1 MKEIVVGIDI
11 GGTNTKFGFVTK
23 KGEVLHSYKVP
34 TKSDQSFM
42 DYTKHLWAEIQKD
55 FEEFKSEYKITAVG
69 VGAPNANSA
78 NGKIENP
85 PNLAW
90 DEADLVSDFSKVMQ
104 LPIKLENDANIAAVG
119 EKKFGVAKTFDNFVV
134 VTLGTGIGTG
144 TYINGKLFTGSHALG
159 SEAGHLT
166 IYPEGRHCNCGGKG
180 HLECYG
186 SVRGIKL
193 TCEEIL
199 GEDLKFAEISE
210 RFHAG
215 DKKMAEVVHQTARYL
230 AIGLSSMSTLI
241 SPQAFIF
248 SGGVSTLGER
258 FRQMIIEEYERVVY
272 KPFKNNSQILFSEI
286 SSEFGAILGAASL
299 VLK

>member
-1 MKEIVVGIDI
+1 MQDMVVGIDI

-23 KGEVLHSYKVP
+23 SGQVLHSHKIP
-34 TKSDQSFM
+34 THSDQDFEA
-42 DYTKHLWAEIQKD
+42 YTKDLKEAVFK
-55 FEEFKSEYKITAVG
+55 EFKELESAYKIISIG
-69 VGAPNANSA
+69 VGAPNANSS

-90 DEADLVSDFSKVMQ
+90 DQADLVSVFSKVFN
-104 LPIKLENDANIAAVG
+104 LPVKLENDANIAAVG
-119 EKKFGVAKTFDNFVV
+119 EKKFGLGKSFDNFIV

-144 TYINGKLFTGSHALG
+144 TYINGHLYTGSHALG
-159 SEAGHLT
+159 SEAGHL
-166 IYPEGRHCNCGGKG
+166 IIEPNGRPCNCGGRG

-193 TCEEIL
+193 TAKEIL

-215 DKKMAEVVHQTARYL
+215 DESMREVVRTTAEYL
-230 AIGLSSMSTLI
+230 AIGLSSMSTVL

-248 SGGVSTLGER
+248 SGGISTLGED
-258 FRQMIIEEYERVVY
+258 FRQMILSEYEKVVY
-272 KPFKNNSQILFSEI
+272 RPFKNNSQILFSEI
-286 SSEFGAILGAASL
+286 SSEFGAVLGAASL
-299 VLK
+299 VL